1 MIVIVLDFSYF
12 NRKEYHQIV
21 HLRFKQCKD
30 KNEIVEEIE
39 KCNTNVIKR
48 ENVVAV
54 THTHTGILDI
64 DKKMINL

>member
-1 MIVIVLDFSYF
+1 MIVIVFIDFSYF

-39 KCNTNVIKR
+39 K
-48 ENVVAV
+48 
-54 THTHTGILDI
+54 
-64 DKKMINL
+64 M